1 MVLRDIVCDVNPH
14 IRRRLAGEAI
24 TAGDALYISGDETVK
39 KTTNASCG
47 GYAFAGIAMD
57 SVAKDE
63 WLGVATAPTEVYA
76 NASGSIAAG
85 KYIVPDAAGKV
96 AQAAGGLKDPLII
109 GYAVEAA
116 SSGVVKMKLIDA
128 PNISSI

>member
-1 MVLRDIVCDVNPH
+1 MVLRDIVYDVRPH

-39 KTTNASCG
+39 KTINASCG

>member
-1 MVLRDIVCDVNPH
+1 MVLRDIVFDVNPR

-24 TAGDALYISGDETVK
+24 EAGDALYISGDETVK
-39 KTTNASCG
+39 KTTNASCS

-76 NASGSIAAG
+76 NATGAIAAG
-85 KYIVPDAAGKV
+85 KYIVPDTAGKV
-96 AQAAGGLKDPLII
+96 SQAVGGLKDPLII
-109 GYAVEAA
+109 GYAVKAA
-116 SSGVVKMKLIDA
+116 SSDVVLMKLIDA

>member
-1 MVLRDIVCDVNPH
+1 MVLRDIVFDVHPR

-24 TAGDALYISGDETVK
+24 EAGDALYISGDETVK
-39 KTTNASCG
+39 KTTNASCS

-76 NASGSIAAG
+76 NATGAIAAG
-85 KYIVPDAAGKV
+85 K
-96 AQAAGGLKDPLII
+96 
-109 GYAVEAA
+109 
-116 SSGVVKMKLIDA
+116 
-128 PNISSI
+128 